1 MLVRIQPITYAI
13 NHHINKGKTVQNF
26 LQYNYMPIISMLMLV
41 GLYLLGRYFILKY
54 DSTKEMSFLGTV
66 LKIVIFLGLVVNVG
80 IIISKTFYNQMPKT
94 ELNTSAVERSM
105 SKYQESVI
113 RNTNKEK

>member
-1 MLVRIQPITYAI
+1 M
-13 NHHINKGKTVQNF
+13 QNF
-26 LQYNYMPIISMLMLV
+26 LQYNYVQLISIV
-41 GLYLLGRYFILKY
+41 SAIVFCFIGLYITNKYVPSENVPFTKKLILW
-54 DSTKEMSFLGTV
+54 LTV
-66 LKIVIFLGLVVNVG
+66 IGILFDVG
-80 IIISKTFYNQMPKT
+80 AIIHKTFYNQMPKT